1 MSELKAATDIT
12 ISDRLST
19 QLRQEVKIKEL
30 TEKLQ
35 ATEAE
40 LEKFKSTISVISNPN
55 SSIHTVSVELNGMVK
70 QVDIGPKELDY
81 YLEGTEPVSALIND
95 VLDIVVQPYRT
106 VVANEIVD
114 QVSAIV
120 KNRMIAQRG
129 RAL

>member
-1 MSELKAATDIT
+1 MSELKSATDIT

-40 LEKFKSTISVISNPN
+40 LEKYKSTISVISDPN
-55 SSIHTVSVELNGMVK
+55 SGIHTISVELNNTVK
-70 QVDIGPKELDY
+70 QVSIGPKELDY
-81 YLEGTEPVSALIND
+81 YIEGTEPVTALIND
-95 VLDIVVQPYRT
+95 VLDIIVQPYRT
-106 VVANEIVD
+106 VVSNEIID

-120 KNRMIAQRG
+120 KNRIIAQRG